1 MAATR
6 STPTTRMRELGER
19 LRALRLA
26 AGLTVEGAA
35 EQLLVSASKISR
47 LETASRRPSS
57 RDVRDLCQVYGVDA
71 QERDRLMSLAAQA
84 QETSWY
90 QETDYVPGFRTF
102 IGLEQAASDIFEWQ
116 PLIVPGLLQTTA
128 YAQHLVAGLRPPG
141 EWTPDRMADIVAARM
156 RRQEILHGPNPPRL
170 HVVLEERVLHRPVGD
185 DVVLRGQVDHLMRAA
200 AEPHIRIQ
208 VIPSSIGAHPC
219 LDGPFIILG
228 FADHSQRDVVYT
240 ENPAGA
246 LFVDKESVVR
256 QHRDLFDYLATRVA
270 LDEAAS
276 LDLLRHF

>member
-19 LRALRLA
+19 LRALRLD
-26 AGLTVEGAA
+26 AGYTVEGAA

-47 LETASRRPSS
+47 LETAARKPSA
-57 RDVRDLCQVYGVDA
+57 RDVRDLCRLYGVGDD
-71 QERDRLMSLAAQA
+71 ERDQLMSLAAQA

-90 QETDYVPGFRTF
+90 QETDYLPGFRTF
-102 IGLEQAASDIFEWQ
+102 IGLEQAASDILEWQ
-116 PLIVPGLLQTTA
+116 PIVVPGLLQTQA
-128 YAQHLVAGLRPPG
+128 YARHLVENLRPDG
-141 EWTPDRMADIVAARM
+141 EWSAEQVTDIVAARA
-156 RRQEILHGPNPPRL
+156 RRQEVLRGPSPPRL
-170 HVVLEERVLHRPVGD
+170 HVVIEEL
-185 DVVLRGQVDHLMRAA
+185 VLRRAVGGEQVMAEQVAHLVRMAA
-200 AEPHIRIQ
+200 QPDITVQ
-208 VIPSSIGAHPC
+208 VIPAATGAHPC
-219 LDGPFIILG
+219 LDGPYIVLG

-246 LFVDKESVVR
+246 LFVDKESVVQ

-276 LDLLRHF
+276 LDLLREL